1 MTTCL
6 KNEKMRDSSTENT
19 EGTEMNS
26 DVYFDE
32 EDEPDVDL
40 NRVTNAI
47 IGAAIA
53 VNSELGPGYAEEIY
67 EAALAIEFTRR
78 QIRFVRQ
85 HRFDVGYQGVVVG
98 TGRVYFLVE
107 DRVVVELK
115 AVEQLAAVHTV
126 QVISYLRAL
135 KLHLGIILNFNV
147 KRMLDGVKRV
157 AL

>member
-1 MTTCL
+1 
-6 KNEKMRDSSTENT
+6 
-19 EGTEMNS
+19 MNS

-32 EDEPDVDL
+32 EEEPDLQL

-53 VNSELGPGYAEEIY
+53 VNSELGPGYSEEVY
-67 EAALAIEFTRR
+67 ENALEIEFIKRR
-78 QIRFVRQ
+78 IRYVRQ
-85 HRFDVGYQGVVVG
+85 HCFDVMYQGVVVG
-98 TGRVYFLVE
+98 RGRADFLVE
-107 DRVVVELK
+107 DCVVVELK
-115 AVEQLAAVHTV
+115 VVEQFTGVHTA